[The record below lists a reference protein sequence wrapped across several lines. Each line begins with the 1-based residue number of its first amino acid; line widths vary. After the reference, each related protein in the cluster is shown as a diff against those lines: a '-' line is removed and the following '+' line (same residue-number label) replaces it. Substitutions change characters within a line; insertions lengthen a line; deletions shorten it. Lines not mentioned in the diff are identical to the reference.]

1 MALVIRYVDRRGFLV
16 ERLIGL
22 AHVTQT
28 TAIALKEV
36 VYFVLGNNSLSPS
49 RIRGQGYDGAS
60 NMQGHLNGL
69 KTLIMQDSISAH
81 SIHCFAHQ
89 LQLTLVAVAKNHEDV
104 VFLFEWLNV
113 ILATIGGSFK
123 NRDML

>member
-49 RIRGQGYDGAS
+49 RIRG
-60 NMQGHLNGL
+60 
-69 KTLIMQDSISAH
+69 
-81 SIHCFAHQ
+81 
-89 LQLTLVAVAKNHEDV
+89 
-104 VFLFEWLNV
+104 
-113 ILATIGGSFK
+113 
-123 NRDML
+123 